1 MASFPPPLSPT
12 PAAQPDSGGRPAGG
26 ATVAAGRGVEWWSE
40 GWRAFTASPVEW
52 IVTMIVFAGISIGVT
67 LIPILGQFASMLL
80 TPILL
85 GGIMIGCRA
94 QQRGGKLAIGDLFA
108 CFSNDR
114 LTPLLVV
121 GLVYLAG
128 WFVIWVVTLALV
140 VAVVGVGSIGALM
153 SGEALEAGLGALAAF
168 SFGTIFVVLVA
179 LTLVSLLL
187 MAFWYAPA
195 LVALRGDEPV
205 AAMRTSFRACLA
217 NFVPLLL
224 VYASLGVLF
233 AIVATIPFGL
243 GWFVLMPVSAASL
256 YASYRDIFGD

>member
-1 MASFPPPLSPT
+1 MASFPPPLSPA
-12 PAAQPDSGGRPAGG
+12 PAPQPDSGRPAGG
-26 ATVAAGRGVEWWSE
+26 ATVAAGRGVEWWSD
-40 GWRAFTASPVEW
+40 GWRYFTASPVEW
-52 IVTMIVFAGISIGVT
+52 IVTMIVFAGISIGVS
-67 LIPILGQFASMLL
+67 LIPVLGQFASMLL
-80 TPILL
+80 TPILI
-85 GGIMIGCRA
+85 GGMMIGCRA

-114 LTPLLVV
+114 LTPLVIV

-153 SGEALEAGLGALAAF
+153 SGEAMEAGLGALAAF
-168 SFGTIFVVLVA
+168 SIGSIFVVLVA

-205 AAMRTSFRACLA
+205 AAMKTSFRACLA
-217 NFVPLLL
+217 NFTPLLL